1 MVATTDFHEIRV
13 MQQQRILILMSHTG
27 GGHRASALA
36 LQAGFEQLYGDRYAI
51 DIIDILRDYTFWP
64 LSKAPTIYPVLANR
78 APWAWKLIYATERSP
93 RFSVMLVQLAS
104 RLVAG
109 KLRCAFEKYQPDL
122 IISVHPLLQHVT
134 IRVLAEMARRIPFAT
149 VITDLASTHPL
160 WYHRQVDACFVP
172 TEEAAQMALATGIP
186 EERVHLLGLPVRP
199 AFSLDYPNKMD
210 LRRKLALSE
219 DLPAVLLMSGG
230 DGVGPVEEIAIGLE
244 AALSPQESGV
254 AGQIIVVCGRNDRL
268 RNKLNSRRWSI
279 PVKVNGFV
287 DNMPEWMHASDCIVT
302 KAGPGT
308 IAEAMICGLP
318 MVISGFIPGQEE
330 DNVSFVVDQ
339 QVGAFSDDPTEI
351 AHIAAGW
358 CTSGQDTLREMAR
371 RAINLGRPQATF
383 EIVRRVAELIQ

>member
-1 MVATTDFHEIRV
+1 

-36 LQAGFEQLYGDRYAI
+36 LQAGFQQLYGDRYAV
-51 DIIDILRDYTFWP
+51 DIVDILRDYTFWP
-64 LSKAPTIYPVLANR
+64 LNRAPTIYPILANR

-93 RFSVMLVQLAS
+93 HLSVMIVQFAS

-109 KLRCAFEKYQPDL
+109 KVRRAFEKYQPDL

-134 IRVLAEMARRIPFAT
+134 IRVLAEMPRRIPFAT

-160 WYHRQVDACFVP
+160 WYHREVNACFVP
-172 TEEAAQMALATGIP
+172 TQEAAQMARSTGIP
-186 EERVHLLGLPVRP
+186 QERVHLLGLPVRP
-199 AFSLDYPNKMD
+199 AFSLAYPNKTD
-210 LRRKLALSE
+210 LRRKLMLAQ

-230 DGVGPVEEIAIGLE
+230 DGVGPVEEIALALE
-244 AALSPQESGV
+244 TALSPLRGGV
-254 AGQIIVVCGRNDRL
+254 SGQIVVVCGRNDGL
-268 RNKLNSRRWSI
+268 RNKLNGRHWSI
-279 PVKVNGFV
+279 PVRVNGFV

-308 IAEAMICGLP
+308 IAEALICGLP

-339 QVGAFSDDPTEI
+339 QIGAFSDDPTEI

-358 CTSGQDTLREMAR
+358 CMSGKDTLAEMAQ

-383 EIVRRVAELIQ
+383 EIVKSLAGLIR